1 MWLPYHVDLAASPL
15 TPALIQCTSFDM
27 ENLQT
32 NAHEFTVTEIS
43 QSIKRT
49 IEDKFGHVRVRGEI
63 GGYRG
68 PHSSGHAYFSLKD
81 EKAKIDAVIWRGV
94 FSKLAIKPEEGM
106 EVIATGKLTTF
117 PGSSKYQIVIEHIE
131 PAGAGALMALLEQR
145 RKQLMA
151 EGLFDQSRKKE
162 LPYLPQTIGVI
173 TSPTGAVIRDILH
186 RLDDRFPSHV
196 VVWPVRVQG
205 DTCGPEV
212 ARAIDGFNAMSP
224 EGPIRRPDLLIVARG
239 GGSIEDLWG
248 FNDEAVVR
256 AAANSDIPLISAVG
270 HETDVTLIDY
280 AADKR
285 APTPTGAAEM
295 AVPVKAELVNYVEDL
310 GSRIRNAQLRSLSNL
325 KDRMRAVSASMPKAH
340 ELTATARQR
349 QDMATLRLGNALT
362 QFVDRKKAQLGALA
376 PRVSAQA
383 IIQRHNALND
393 RLQSLQGRMDQ
404 GLKQPT
410 IRAKLRLEPL
420 AKAMDPAFARAI
432 EKRRSSLETQSKLL
446 NSLSYKG
453 VLSRGYA
460 LVLDAEGQVAR
471 SSQALTNGDGV
482 TLRLHDGDVG
492 AVISDA
498 PPKPKKKPTKP
509 KAQPSDDG
517 QESLF

>member
-1 MWLPYHVDLAASPL
+1 
-15 TPALIQCTSFDM
+15 M
-27 ENLQT
+27 EDTKT

-43 QSIKRT
+43 QSVKKT
-49 IEDKFGHVRVRGEI
+49 VEDKFGHVRVRGEI
-63 GGYRG
+63 SGYRG
-68 PHSSGHAYFSLKD
+68 PHASGHAYFALKD

-117 PGSSKYQIVIEHIE
+117 PGSSKYQIVIEHVE

-145 RKQLMA
+145 RKQLAA
-151 EGLFDQSRKKE
+151 EGLFDADRKRE

-186 RLDDRFPSHV
+186 RLDDRFPTHV
-196 VVWPVRVQG
+196 IVWPVRVQG
-205 DTCGPEV
+205 DTCGAEV
-212 ARAIDGFNAMSP
+212 SRAIEGFNAMTAD
-224 EGPIRRPDLLIVARG
+224 GQIKRPDLLIVARG

-248 FNDEAVVR
+248 FNDEVVVR
-256 AAANSDIPLISAVG
+256 AAAASQIPLISAVG
-270 HETDVTLIDY
+270 HETDITLIDY
-280 AADKR
+280 ASDKR

-310 GSRIRNAQLRSLSNL
+310 GSRTRNAQLRTLSNF
-325 KDRMRAVSASMPKAH
+325 KDRMRAIAASMPKVQ

-362 QFVDRKKAQLGALA
+362 QFVQQKRAQLGALA
-376 PRVSAQA
+376 PRVSANA
-383 IIQRHNALND
+383 IEQRHKNLHE
-393 RLQSLQGRMDQ
+393 RLGTLGARLDQ

-410 IRAKLRLEPL
+410 SRACLQLEPMT
-420 AKAMDPAFARAI
+420 KAMAPAFQRLI
-432 EKRRSSLETQSKLL
+432 DKRKAVLESHAKLL

-460 LVLDAEGQVAR
+460 LVLDADGQVAR
-471 SSQALTNGDGV
+471 SATAFAKGDGV

-492 AVISDA
+492 AIIADA
-498 PPKPKKKPTKP
+498 PPTKTKKTAKPSPKKT
-509 KAQPSDDG
+509 DNG